1 MGTLLQITEIAL
13 QTKETHVLRFIE
25 SIWWN
30 FVPNSL
36 YGIGEVITWPKWP
49 TNVGLFFINP
59 PTLPMLSLSGL
70 NQLTRNVY
78 LSICVFVYLY
88 LRFWH
93 MGISFLTS
101 LNNPLFRNIPHGGFF
116 WHFVICCICVFVCL
130 CICVLVFLYLRFWHM
145 GISFWTSL
153 NNPLFRNIPHGGFF
167 WHFVICCICVFVCL
181 CVCVFVYLY
190 FCICAFDTW
199 EYHFWHP
206 WTILFSKIYHMV
218 GLSGTL

>member
-101 LNNPLFRNIPHGGFF
+101 LNNPLFKNIPHGGSF

-130 CICVLVFLYLRFWHM
+130 CICVFVFGLGRSLLDQFGQKNASPLSSTFWFERPKLRYVLKTLLHCKGSQILYSAITHVSS
-145 GISFWTSL
+145 INDDDEDDEIITQQ
-153 NNPLFRNIPHGGFF
+153 
-167 WHFVICCICVFVCL
+167 
-181 CVCVFVYLY
+181 
-190 FCICAFDTW
+190 
-199 EYHFWHP
+199 
-206 WTILFSKIYHMV
+206 
-218 GLSGTL
+218 

>member
-78 LSICVFVYLY
+78 LSICVFVFLY

-93 MGISFLTS
+93 MGISLLTS

-116 WHFVICCICVFVCL
+116 LAL
-130 CICVLVFLYLRFWHM
+130 CHMLY
-145 GISFWTSL
+145 
-153 NNPLFRNIPHGGFF
+153 
-167 WHFVICCICVFVCL
+167 L
-181 CVCVFVYLY
+181 CVCVFVYL
-190 FCICAFDTW
+190 CICIWVGKVTSRPIWPKKCQSAFFNFLIWAT
-199 EYHFWHP
+199 
-206 WTILFSKIYHMV
+206 
-218 GLSGTL
+218 

>member
-130 CICVLVFLYLRFWHM
+130 C
-145 GISFWTSL
+145 
-153 NNPLFRNIPHGGFF
+153 
-167 WHFVICCICVFVCL
+167 
-181 CVCVFVYLY
+181 VCVFVYLY

-206 WTILFSKIYHMV
+206 WTILFSEIYHMV

>member
-88 LRFWH
+88 ICIFVFACLTHGNVIFDILGQSSFQKYTTWWVFPELCH
-93 MGISFLTS
+93 M
-101 LNNPLFRNIPHGGFF
+101 
-116 WHFVICCICVFVCL
+116 
-130 CICVLVFLYLRFWHM
+130 LYLY
-145 GISFWTSL
+145 I
-153 NNPLFRNIPHGGFF
+153 
-167 WHFVICCICVFVCL
+167 
-181 CVCVFVYLY
+181 CVFVYL
-190 FCICAFDTW
+190 CAGASPLHFDRS
-199 EYHFWHP
+199 P
-206 WTILFSKIYHMV
+206 SSKAFQPAARTFKYVIFFEEAMLATDSCESV
-218 GLSGTL
+218 NKWWWNRSSLDRCCKDWLSV

>member
-93 MGISFLTS
+93 MGISFFTS
-101 LNNPLFRNIPHGGFF
+101 SNNPLFKNIPHGGFF
-116 WHFVICCICVFVCL
+116 RNFVICCICVFVYL
-130 CICVLVFLYLRFWHM
+130 CICIFVFALLTHGNTIFDILAQSSVHKYISCWVFLALSHMLYLCMCVFV
-145 GISFWTSL
+145 SF
-153 NNPLFRNIPHGGFF
+153 
-167 WHFVICCICVFVCL
+167 CICVFVC
-181 CVCVFVYLY
+181 VW
-190 FCICAFDTW
+190 DR
-199 EYHFWHP
+199 
-206 WTILFSKIYHMV
+206 V
-218 GLSGTL
+218 GIA

>member
-78 LSICVFVYLY
+78 LSICVFV
-88 LRFWH
+88 
-93 MGISFLTS
+93 
-101 LNNPLFRNIPHGGFF
+101 
-116 WHFVICCICVFVCL
+116 
-130 CICVLVFLYLRFWHM
+130 FLYLV
-145 GISFWTSL
+145 
-153 NNPLFRNIPHGGFF
+153 GFSGTLSYAA
-167 WHFVICCICVFVCL
+167 FVCL
-181 CVCVFVYLY
+181 CVCVFVFLYLCL
-190 FCICAFDTW
+190 FIILTAPVSLPPLLVCAIPILQSYMLHIYMFQLL
-199 EYHFWHP
+199 
-206 WTILFSKIYHMV
+206 LFSIH
-218 GLSGTL
+218 LSFVWTFLALRCSVSSCWKTKKFATNHSGNC